1 MEKVTFEQRAE
12 GDEEGATWLFW
23 GEAFQAKWTTHAKNL
38 VTGNVLGCLRSS
50 KKASMFEAEW
60 LKAGRKKKGSQ
71 VENMGHVVLGL
82 QGHYEPFTLGVM
94 GKILGRFKQRNHVTL
109 FSFYNFFFFFF
120 FFEGCTYGMWK
131 FPG

>member
-60 LKAGRKKKGSQ
+60 LKAGRNKKAGRKYGPCGIGPSRSLWIFYSGS
-71 VENMGHVVLGL
+71 N
-82 QGHYEPFTLGVM
+82 
-94 GKILGRFKQRNHVTL
+94 GKNLREI
-109 FSFYNFFFFFF
+109 
-120 FFEGCTYGMWK
+120 
-131 FPG
+131 